1 MRGSLQFAVCSGS
14 LQLQLQLQFAV
25 AVAVAVTVC
34 GRAGAVGTYD
44 PGGTTNGINLYVGLI
59 FFNVESF

>member
-1 MRGSLQFAVCSGS
+1 LQFAAAVCSGS
-14 LQLQLQLQFAV
+14 LQLQLQTAV
-25 AVAVAVTVC
+25 AVAVAVC
-34 GRAGAVGTYD
+34 GRAGVVGMYD